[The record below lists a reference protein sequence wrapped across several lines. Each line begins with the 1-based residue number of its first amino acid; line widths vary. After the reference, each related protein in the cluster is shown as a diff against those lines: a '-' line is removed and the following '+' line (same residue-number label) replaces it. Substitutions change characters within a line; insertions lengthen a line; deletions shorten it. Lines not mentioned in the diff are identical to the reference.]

1 MMMMLRFVVNMEE
14 EGEQNVSLIKYVAV
28 FQLTAE
34 INMKA
39 WMTGGG
45 GGSCRRCCFFI
56 FVCALLSS
64 SHFIPHLQSVFILV
78 RGSLMKAGGGWRE
91 PPAVA
96 CSSRNAA

>member
-1 MMMMLRFVVNMEE
+1 MVVTA
-14 EGEQNVSLIKYVAV
+14 LAVAV

-45 GGSCRRCCFFI
+45 DGAAVAACSFLFVHFF
-56 FVCALLSS
+56 F
-64 SHFIPHLQSVFILV
+64 SHFTPYLQFFILV
-78 RGSLMKAGGGWRE
+78 RVSLMKAGGGWRE

-96 CSSRNAA
+96 FSSRNAA